1 MPPTRKGGKMDKQ
14 TQQRETEWAKL
25 LVQAL
30 TEPGVISKAY
40 TAFHGYSIGN
50 QMLAWFQCQL
60 RDIQPGPI
68 GTYKKWTERGR
79 QVRKGEKALTLV
91 MPVTCKRKDRDRV
104 TGEEKERAFTLFVE
118 RKNWFVL
125 SQTDGDSY
133 TAPNVPGWDRA
144 RCLERLAITE
154 EPFSLMDGNVQGYA
168 RGKAISV
175 SPVAALPHK
184 TTFHELA
191 HVVLGHTAEGT
202 LSDSDTIPRDV
213 REVEAEGTAY
223 LVCAA
228 LGLSGAAEAR
238 GYLQHWSRGEAITE
252 KSAKRIFSAANTIL
266 QAGRDRDNE

>member
-1 MPPTRKGGKMDKQ
+1 
-14 TQQRETEWAKL
+14 
-25 LVQAL
+25 
-30 TEPGVISKAY
+30 
-40 TAFHGYSIGN
+40 
-50 QMLAWFQCQL
+50 
-60 RDIQPGPI
+60 
-68 GTYKKWTERGR
+68 
-79 QVRKGEKALTLV
+79 
-91 MPVTCKRKDRDRV
+91 
-104 TGEEKERAFTLFVE
+104 
-118 RKNWFVL
+118 
-125 SQTDGDSY
+125 
-133 TAPNVPGWDRA
+133 
-144 RCLERLAITE
+144 
-154 EPFSLMDGNVQGYA
+154 
-168 RGKAISV
+168 V